1 METRDSKCCWG
12 KTWPKVQIWVRGQAG
27 VGTQR
32 GALGHKYGHWVP
44 ARGQEEGDALP
55 RKRGGK
61 AERVMNTS
69 FIFCLEFTFFWPKNS
84 RHNNATVRPS
94 PLVITLSRQHNTK
107 YNVSQQD
114 WSPQLWK
121 DPLLSGPT
129 IFSWFNSVSG
139 KAY

>member
-1 METRDSKCCWG
+1 M
-12 KTWPKVQIWVRGQAG
+12 P
-27 VGTQR
+27 
-32 GALGHKYGHWVP
+32 
-44 ARGQEEGDALP
+44 P

-84 RHNNATVRPS
+84 RHNNATVRLS
-94 PLVITLSRQHNTK
+94 PLVIMLSRQHNSK

-114 WSPQLWK
+114 AWSPMHLGRTKFGRTQLWK
-121 DPLLSGPT
+121 DPLLSGPA

-139 KAY
+139 KAYRPPKMSAKLSRRVENCPLPMTAVIRGPLCVFKRCQMNM